1 MDKYGDEMKEYSSK
15 SQVEYNG
22 NIVTMPV
29 GLNYIMRLYHHAS
42 TKVSCSSADFAYK
55 RTLRLGEMEK
65 LNLVANDCPNVLK
78 ELGIRSVTKYI
89 GSHKMI
95 DYMQEKRELPK
106 HPHMSLQFVEILK
119 SIGFELKTS
128 KLSSNN
134 FSGTSD
140 KDIVY
145 MNAVMKEGN
154 SDENNDSA
162 D

>member
-1 MDKYGDEMKEYSSK
+1 
-15 SQVEYNG
+15 
-22 NIVTMPV
+22 
-29 GLNYIMRLYHHAS
+29 
-42 TKVSCSSADFAYK
+42 
-55 RTLRLGEMEK
+55 
-65 LNLVANDCPNVLK
+65 
-78 ELGIRSVTKYI
+78 
-89 GSHKMI
+89 
-95 DYMQEKRELPK
+95 MQEKRELPK